1 MQEMINRAKELLS
14 DGTVNRV
21 LGWRRGDMSYN
32 PEPSYFETA
41 EGFGRKLRLQR
52 LLRREP
58 Q

>member
-41 EGFGRKLRLQR
+41 
-52 LLRREP
+52 
-58 Q
+58 

>member
-32 PEPSYFETA
+32 PEPSYI
-41 EGFGRKLRLQR
+41 
-52 LLRREP
+52 
-58 Q
+58 

>member
-21 LGWRRGDMSYN
+21 LGWRRG
-32 PEPSYFETA
+32 
-41 EGFGRKLRLQR
+41 
-52 LLRREP
+52 EP

>member
-32 PEPSYFETA
+32 PERLTLRRRRS
-41 EGFGRKLRLQR
+41 GRKLRLQR